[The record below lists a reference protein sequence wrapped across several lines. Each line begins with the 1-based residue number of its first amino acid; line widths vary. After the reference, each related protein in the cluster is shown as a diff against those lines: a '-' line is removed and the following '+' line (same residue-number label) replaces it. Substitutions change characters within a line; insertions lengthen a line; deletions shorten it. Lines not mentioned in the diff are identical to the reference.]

1 MAMPGEDRP
10 QTVPDAPPGDSEALG
25 EDSLVGNVKTWA
37 VGGHLAAFVWLVG
50 IPGPIGPLIVW
61 LLKRGDHP
69 FIDDQAKE
77 ALNFQLS
84 ILIYQV
90 TVALAVFL
98 LLIPTGGLDIL
109 PGLAVAGL
117 AVILTVVIVIWLVAI
132 VFAVIAAYNASEGE
146 GYRYPLTIRFI
157 S

>member
-1 MAMPGEDRP
+1 MEMAGDGPTETPEAGEDIASGPREGAGDG
-10 QTVPDAPPGDSEALG
+10 VPSSAM
-25 EDSLVGNVKTWA
+25 TWGTA
-37 VGGHLAAFVWLVG
+37 GHLAAFIWLVG

-84 ILIYQV
+84 VLIYQV
-90 TVALAVFL
+90 AVVLLAALL
-98 LLIPTGGLDIL
+98 MIPTIGLAIL
-109 PGLAVAGL
+109 PGAA
-117 AVILTVVIVIWLVAI
+117 AVIVIGLLAI
-132 VFAVIAAYNASEGE
+132 VFSVIGAFNASEGNR
-146 GYRYPLTIRFI
+146 YRYPLTIRMI

>member
-10 QTVPDAPPGDSEALG
+10 KTVPDAPAGETETPEGDP
-25 EDSLVGNVKTWA
+25 LVGDVKTWA

-90 TVALAVFL
+90 VILLAAIVL
-98 LLIPTGGLDIL
+98 MIPTIGLAIL
-109 PGLAVAGL
+109 PAIVLMVAIGLL
-117 AVILTVVIVIWLVAI
+117 AI

-146 GYRYPLTIRFI
+146 RYRYPFTIRLI
-157 S
+157 P

>member
-1 MAMPGEDRP
+1 MAMPDDDDP
-10 QTVPDAPPGDSEALG
+10 DTVPNAAPGVAKSPHQDTA
-25 EDSLVGNVKTWA
+25 VGNVKTWA
-37 VGGHLAAFVWLVG
+37 VGGHLAAFIWLVG

-90 TVALAVFL
+90 AVLLAAVL
-98 LLIPTGGLDIL
+98 LMIPTIGLAIL
-109 PGLAVAGL
+109 PGLAVV
-117 AVILTVVIVIWLVAI
+117 AVIGLLGI
-132 VFAVIAAYNASEGE
+132 VFAVIGAYRASEGE
-146 GYRYPLTIRFI
+146 RYRYPFTIRLI
-157 S
+157 A